1 MKNNQ
6 RESNKIWLITR
17 REYFT
22 RVRNKTFLLST
33 FLLPLMIIL
42 FIAGSVI
49 VSIQGKSRHRIAVVD
64 ANGYFKDYLKSDS
77 SIIFDFA
84 ADVDTLNYEKK
95 GCTAVLIIP
104 LLPENQKTVYRLK
117 YKKQLG
123 LEGASDVETRIDK
136 AIADHMVYE
145 KTSISRARLDS
156 IRTSSDIAEMKSYED
171 NGKTAKASSQGASTA
186 VGWISSILIYMLTF
200 IYGASVMRGVMEE
213 KTNRIAEVIVS
224 SVRPFQLMMGK
235 IMGIGAVGLTQFLLW
250 VVLLFGLAIVAQMLV
265 PHNIWMQ
272 VQQLQQANA
281 MGNLSSVRV
290 SDAAQK
296 VYQASG
302 FLNAPNWGLILVC
315 FLFYFLGGY
324 LFYSALFA
332 AVGSA
337 VNEDVQE
344 AQSLML
350 PITMPIV
357 FSFFVMTIAV
367 RDPGGQLAVWA
378 SIIPFSSPIVMM
390 ARIPFGV
397 PGTVPWWQLGLS
409 MALLVAGFIFTVWMA
424 GKIYRT
430 GILMYGKKVTWKTMW
445 KWAFKA

>member
-1 MKNNQ
+1 MN
-6 RESNKIWLITR
+6 NKIWLITK

-33 FLLPLMIIL
+33 FLLPLMLIVFII
-42 FIAGSVI
+42 GSVLI
-49 VSIQGKSRHRIAVVD
+49 ASQGKSRHRIAVVD
-64 ANGYFKDYLKSDS
+64 ANGYFKEYLKSDS
-77 SIIFDFA
+77 SISFDFSIGQ
-84 ADVDTLNYEKK
+84 DTLNYGNK
-95 GCTAVLIIP
+95 GYTALLIIP
-104 LLPENQKTVYRLK
+104 ALPEGQKTIYRLK

-123 LEGASDVETRIDK
+123 LAAAGDLESRIDN
-136 AIADHMVYE
+136 AIIDHMIYQ
-145 KTSISRARLDS
+145 KTAISRAKLDS
-156 IRTSSDIAEMKSYED
+156 IRRSSRIAEMKSFED
-171 NGKTAKASSQGASTA
+171 QGKKAKASSQGASTA
-186 VGWISSILIYMLTF
+186 VGYVSGILIYMLTF
-200 IYGASVMRGVMEE
+200 IYGAAVMRGVMEE

-224 SVRPFQLMMGK
+224 SVKPFQLMMGK

-250 VVLLFGLAIVAQMLV
+250 VIFLTGLVVVAQMMI
-265 PHNIWMQ
+265 PHD
-272 VQQLQQANA
+272 VLKEVAQLQQANA
-281 MGNLSSVRV
+281 MGNASGIRV
-290 SDAAQK
+290 SETAQK
-296 VYQASG
+296 VSQAAG

-315 FLFYFLGGY
+315 FLFYFIGGY

-350 PITMPIV
+350 PITMPII
-357 FSFFVMTIAV
+357 FSFIIMTIAIQ
-367 RDPGGQLAVWA
+367 DPGSKLAVWA

-409 MALLVAGFIFTVWMA
+409 MGLLVGGFIFTVWMA

-430 GILMYGKKVTWKTMW
+430 GILMYGKKPTWKTLW
-445 KWAFKA
+445 KWAFKS